1 MKKAK
6 SFLYLTQL
14 NTRRI
19 FRDFKYVLLIIALPM
34 FFYVIYSE
42 IFPQNAAVNG
52 ISWKEYSLIS
62 LICFGIMG
70 NAINL
75 LGTKVANEKNDNWY
89 AYLKVSV
96 INPNAYM
103 MSYLFSYFLI
113 SFIFSVA
120 MILLGYF
127 YNDIHIAFYK
137 LVEIVILLSVF
148 SFAFL
153 FLALIIGQLGSA
165 AQPIGTIVYLLLSF
179 LGGLWIPIDAMPKHM
194 QAFAEILPSY
204 RYGHIGWSILSEGRI
219 HIEDVLYL
227 IGYAIL
233 FFIIFLVLSK
243 VNGKNK

>member
-137 LVEIVILLSVF
+137 LVEIVILLNVF

-153 FLALIIGQLGSA
+153 FLALIIGQSRFSRA
-165 AQPIGTIVYLLLSF
+165 ADRYHCLFAFVF
-179 LGGLWIPIDAMPKHM
+179 LGGYGFLSMRCRNICKLLLRYYLHIDTGILDG
-194 QAFAEILPSY
+194 AF
-204 RYGHIGWSILSEGRI
+204 
-219 HIEDVLYL
+219 
-227 IGYAIL
+227 
-233 FFIIFLVLSK
+233 
-243 VNGKNK
+243 